1 MSLEHPSVSQSD
13 PPLTGLVWIKEA
25 NVMTVKTLTLQR
37 HYPSFLHSKCNLPLA
52 LNIDCCTEGIQ
63 SLNMIGQR
71 AFSAQISSTLF
82 IDSPNSYVDV
92 CLYSLHSIGSRR
104 VWFSGVDFDPFL
116 LNYSCVWHCCKFV
129 VLWVQLSKMNTWV
142 CLTSVCWVL
151 LSGCEGGDAAGSE
164 CEQLQGHVRRA
175 GLWFRCNQAQPWL

>member
-1 MSLEHPSVSQSD
+1 MLYRLINKSLGCELGASLCFSVRSTPNWSD
-13 PPLTGLVWIKEA
+13 A

-37 HYPSFLHSKCNLPLA
+37 HYPSFIHSKCNLPLA

-104 VWFSGVDFDPFL
+104 VL
-116 LNYSCVWHCCKFV
+116 
-129 VLWVQLSKMNTWV
+129 
-142 CLTSVCWVL
+142 
-151 LSGCEGGDAAGSE
+151 
-164 CEQLQGHVRRA
+164 
-175 GLWFRCNQAQPWL
+175 